1 MRQKAIFAL
10 GAFAVIMDKEGCV
23 LLSYRSE
30 NDLWGLPGG
39 GVDHGELP
47 TEAVVRETREETG
60 LDIEIMRL
68 VGVYGNEKGKE
79 MVFSFQCK
87 VIGGSCQ
94 LTDEADLH
102 TYFAPQEL
110 PYNTIPKHVER
121 IQDTLK
127 ALVQPIIRRQAVPS
141 GKEFLEILKMGGDV
155 ASFFSPPS
163 SISWIETKEE

>member
-1 MRQKAIFAL
+1 MRQKTMFKL
-10 GAFAVIMDKEGCV
+10 GAFAVILDKEGRV

-47 TEAVVRETREETG
+47 TEAVMRETREETG
-60 LDIEIMRL
+60 LEIEIMRL

-79 MVFSFQCK
+79 MVFSFQGK
-87 VIGGSCQ
+87 VIGGNLQ

-102 TYFAPQEL
+102 TFFAPQKL

-127 ALVQPIIRRQAVPS
+127 ALAQPIIRRQAVPS
-141 GKEFLEILKMGGDV
+141 GKESLEILKMGGDV
-155 ASFFSPPS
+155 GSVFSLPS
-163 SISWIETKEE
+163 PLAWTETKKE